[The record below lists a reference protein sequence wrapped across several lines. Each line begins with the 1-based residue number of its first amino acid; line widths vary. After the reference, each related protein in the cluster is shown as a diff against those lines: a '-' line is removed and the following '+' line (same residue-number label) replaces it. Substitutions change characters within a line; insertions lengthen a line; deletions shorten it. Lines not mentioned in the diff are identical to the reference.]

1 MEIFFGNKSNSVLSG
16 KYAAQIHSNKVL
28 LVTSSAQYT
37 STIEADSLVTNLRG
51 VKLSVKTADCVP
63 ILLCSRNVVAAVH
76 AGWRGAY
83 DGVIQNTVEIME
95 RLAAIDIKAYIG
107 PSIRQENYEVDHEFY
122 KTFISQDEANERFF
136 NNLHFDLPGYC
147 KSILNRCQV
156 VDISDEG
163 IDTYS
168 NPDKFYSYRY
178 YTKNGLTLEKEQRQ
192 ISTIQL

>member
-1 MEIFFGNKSNSVLSG
+1 MEIFFGNKNNSVLSG
-16 KYAAQIHSNKVL
+16 KYAAQIHSSKVL

-63 ILLCSRNVVAAVH
+63 ILLCSKNVVAAVH

-83 DGVIQNTVEIME
+83 DGIIQNTVEIME

-107 PSIRQENYEVDHEFY
+107 PSIRQENYEVDQEFY
-122 KTFISQDEANERFF
+122 KTFISQDKENERFF

-147 KSILNRCQV
+147 KSILNRCEV